1 MKALTLILLT
11 FSITVTVSHG
21 TPTLITHPQPQ
32 MNLSSILNH
41 IQQIDETRLVGGA
54 CNYLVTIKTS
64 CSSPPHTTDEISLLF
79 GDANGSELYVERL
92 NDPDP
97 ETFEQCSTISFEILG
112 PCVGKICQ
120 LYLFRNGTDG
130 WMPETV
136 TAYYNDYPPIT
147 FTYNIFIPQGVSS
160 GFNYCDNKN

>member
-11 FSITVTVSHG
+11 FSIMVAFSHA
-21 TPTLITHPQPQ
+21 TPILITHPQPQ
-32 MNLSSILNH
+32 L
-41 IQQIDETRLVGGA
+41 TKLVSGS

-64 CSSPPHTTDEISLLF
+64 CSSPPHTADEISLLF
-79 GDANGSELYVERL
+79 GDVNGSELYVQRL
-92 NDPDP
+92 NGPES

-136 TAYYNDYPPIT
+136 TANYNDYPPVT
-147 FTYNIFIPQGVSS
+147 FNYNIFIPQGVSS
-160 GFNYCDNKN
+160 GFNYCDDKN